1 MTGKVYKTT
10 KGWFIETKNNEIIPV
25 HPKSELPEINSGEKV
40 NFNIIEE
47 ENDGMGYTETYQI
60 IKYAK
65 IL

>member
-10 KGWFIETKNNEIIPV
+10 KGWFLETKNNHYLPV
-25 HPKSELPEINSGEKV
+25 HPKQVIKDLKVGSKV
-40 NFNIIEE
+40 NYEIIE
-47 ENDGMGYTETYQI
+47 DDTGGMSYTETYEI

>member
-10 KGWFIETKNNEIIPV
+10 KGWFVETKTNEIIPV
-25 HPKSELPEINSGEKV
+25 HPNSELDEMNSGNKVDFDIVEK
-40 NFNIIEE
+40 
-47 ENDGMGYTETYQI
+47 ENDGMGYTEAYDI